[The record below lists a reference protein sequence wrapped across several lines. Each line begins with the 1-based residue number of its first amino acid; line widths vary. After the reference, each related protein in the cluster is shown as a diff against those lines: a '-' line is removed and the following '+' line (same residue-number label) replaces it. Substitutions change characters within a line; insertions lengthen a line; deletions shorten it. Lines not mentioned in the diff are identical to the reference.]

1 MARTPDRAGYTRV
14 AALALGLTAALSL
27 AACGGAEGD
36 AAESGG
42 TGSGD
47 TVQFGYIG
55 DFNGASL
62 LAVAEDQGLW
72 EEAGLD
78 VETPVFNDGPTQI
91 QALETGNLDF
101 GYIGPGAMW
110 MPLSG
115 QAKIVA
121 INTIGTADRV
131 VALPDSGIASIGDL
145 KGKRVGVP
153 FGTSGEM
160 ILNLAL
166 QEAGMSKDDVE
177 LLDMAPDVLVQA
189 LSTGQVDAAGF
200 WYPYLDTVK
209 EQVPGLVELAENSD
223 FTGQI
228 NFPTAFVGGPNVD
241 TEDPEATKK
250 VLSVL
255 REANDYRAENVKETV
270 ELTADMLD
278 QPVENVEVDAGN
290 SKLLTTEE
298 LDVATEDGT
307 IEGWLTGLAEYFES
321 TDQLGGGADPAA
333 VYTGDLWTGA
343 SAR

>member
-1 MARTPDRAGYTRV
+1 MARTPDRARYTRA

-27 AACGGAEGD
+27 AACGGAETG
-36 AAESGG
+36 ATEGG
-42 TGSGD
+42 ETI
-47 TVQFGYIG
+47 QFGYIG

-91 QALETGNLDF
+91 QALQTGDLDF

-131 VALPDSGIASIGDL
+131 VALPDSGIQSIEDL
-145 KGKRVGVP
+145 KGKKVGVT

-166 QEAGMSKDDVE
+166 QEAGMSKDDVQ
-177 LLDMAPDVLVQA
+177 LVDMDPDVLVQA

-209 EQVPGLVELAENSD
+209 EEVPGLVELADNSD
-223 FTGQI
+223 FKGQI
-228 NFPTAFVGGPNVD
+228 TFPTAFIGAPNAD
-241 TEDPEATKK
+241 TEDPETTKD

-255 REANDYRAENVKETV
+255 REANDFRAKHLDETI

-278 QPVENVEVDAGN
+278 QPVENVEADAAN

-298 LDVATEDGT
+298 LDAATQNGT
-307 IEGWLTGLAEYFES
+307 ITVWLTELADYFGR
-321 TDQLGGGADPAA
+321 TDQLQGDANPATA
-333 VYTGDLWTGA
+333 YTGDLWTRA
-343 SAR
+343 SAE